1 MGYRIELARNRLS
14 ALRAMP
20 EDLHPGPGEAV
31 ARIDLAALTAN
42 NVTYAVHGGPPLH
55 YWNFFPAADDA
66 HGVVPVWGYAT
77 VTESRVEGIAAGDR
91 FFGYW
96 PSATHLKLQP
106 GPLKAGG
113 FSDMAPH
120 RQGLAPVYNAYRPAG
135 DVPPAMQPLVA
146 LFQPLYG
153 TSFVLAHFLSAAAA
167 SQPVILTSASS
178 KTAIGTAWNL
188 KAQGARVIGLTSP
201 ANLDFVRSTGA
212 YTELLSYADVESL
225 EAEAPSV
232 LVDFA
237 GNAGLLE
244 RLHRHLVGLSASHIV
259 GNTHW
264 ETRGQVDLPGPT
276 PALFFAPAVWEA
288 RAREIGPAVFDAE
301 LAASMKAFLADAT
314 RWLEVVTVE
323 GEQGYAAAFGAL
335 LEGKA
340 PARQGVV
347 WKP

>member
-1 MGYRIELARNRLS
+1 MSYRIELQRDRLS
-14 ALRAMP
+14 SWRIEPQELQA
-20 EDLHPGPGEAV
+20 GPGEIV
-31 ARIDLAALTAN
+31 ARVDLAAITAN

-55 YWNFFPAADDA
+55 YWNFFPAGDAA

-77 VTESRVEGIAAGDR
+77 VTESRVDGIAPGDR

-96 PSATHLKLQP
+96 PSATQLKLQP
-106 GPLKAGG
+106 GPVKAGG
-113 FSDMAPH
+113 FADMAPH

-135 DVPPAMQPLVA
+135 DVPDAMQPLVA

-153 TSFVLAHFLSAAAA
+153 TSFVLAHFLADAAA
-167 SQPVILTSASS
+167 SQAIILTSASS

-188 KAQGARVIGLTSP
+188 TRQGARVIGLTSP
-201 ANLDFVRSTGA
+201 GNLDFVRATGA
-212 YTELLSYADVESL
+212 YTQVLPYADVERL
-225 EAEAPSV
+225 DPKAPAV

-237 GNAGLLE
+237 GNGALKA
-244 RLHRHLVGLSASHIV
+244 RLHRHLAGLTASHIV
-259 GNTHW
+259 GDTHW
-264 ETRGQVDLPGPT
+264 ETSGEAELPGPT
-276 PALFFAPAVWEA
+276 PALFFAPSVWEA
-288 RAREIGPAVFDAE
+288 RAREIGPAAFEAE

-314 RWLEVVTVE
+314 KWLEVVTVE
-323 GEQGYAAAFGAL
+323 GEAGYAAAFGAL

>member
-14 ALRAMP
+14 AWQSAP
-20 EDLHPGPGEAV
+20 IDLHPGPGEIV
-31 ARIDLAALTAN
+31 ARIDLAAITAN

-55 YWNFFPAADDA
+55 YWNFFPAADES

-77 VTESRVEGIAAGDR
+77 VTESGVDGIAPGDR

-106 GPLKAGG
+106 GPLKAGA

-135 DVPPAMQPLVA
+135 DVPADMQPLVA

-153 TSFVLAHFLSAAAA
+153 TSFVLAHFLGAAAA
-167 SQPVILTSASS
+167 TQQVILTSASS

-188 KAQGARVIGLTSP
+188 KRQGARVIGLTSP
-201 ANLDFVRSTGA
+201 GNLDFVRATGA
-212 YTELLSYADVESL
+212 YTDVLAYADVETL
-225 EAEAPSV
+225 DPGAPAI

-237 GNAGLLE
+237 GNGALKA
-244 RLHRHLVGLSASHIV
+244 RLHHHLKGLTASHIV
-259 GNTHW
+259 GDTHW
-264 ETRGQVDLPGPT
+264 ETSGEADLPGPA
-276 PALFFAPAVWEA
+276 PALFFAPSVWEA
-288 RAREIGPAVFDAE
+288 RAREIGPAAFDAE
-301 LAASMKAFLADAT
+301 LAASMRSFLADAT

-323 GEQGYAAAFGAL
+323 GEQGYAQAFGAL